1 MNTFLTRIKLLCVSG
16 MLLMTSA
23 AQAQEPVTVGK
34 GSYAEYAPLAKS
46 KTDEH
51 GGDQSMYMQ
60 YRNLYI
66 VEEVGVPIPTND
78 WWTDLING
86 DRGRSGREVTGH
98 LWSYPQYVEGMTYGL
113 DIHYPKY
120 WVDNGTEMK
129 AQSKL
134 LIEGWRWV

>member
-1 MNTFLTRIKLLCVSG
+1 MMPAIGLL
-16 MLLMTSA
+16 
-23 AQAQEPVTVGK
+23 AQEPVQVGK
-34 GSYAEYAPLAKS
+34 GSYAAYAPLAKS
-46 KTDEH
+46 RTDQH

-66 VEEVGVPIPTND
+66 VEEAGVPIPTND
-78 WWTDLING
+78 WWTDMING
-86 DRGRSGREVTGH
+86 DRGRSGKEVTGH
-98 LWSYPQYVEGMTYGL
+98 LWSYPQYVQGMKYGL

-134 LIEGWRWV
+134 MIKCGEDFNATQPLAE